1 MSRSLSC
8 FFFFTILLWAN
19 PSIANVQ
26 TDTTWSISIAQNGY
40 THPVMLNEDGEDA
53 SISTKGLEPWH
64 NTKSVTKTYFV
75 VNQLGRIQASLQLN
89 EVKNNCMIRVGLA
102 GSSQHYDIQL
112 MPSQSNGIVLVGDFD
127 IKKTGY
133 HAFTIQGISQ
143 VANTFPGI
151 AQIKV
156 QGAKVMDIQFNR
168 SNYKGAAS
176 THLRYQ
182 VPGDSAVQWFYTEV
196 KVPNSVANSVHAY
209 YETNGFHSGY
219 GGIQINSLNE
229 RRFIFSIW
237 SKYKTDDP
245 SQIPAEYAVN
255 LNGKGPGV
263 FTGEFGNEGS
273 GGHSHLV
280 YPWKTNTTYH
290 FLTGITRIQGDSA
303 SYIGFYASPADG
315 YQWHLLSKWTQHK
328 TDTKTGFK
336 NLYAFVENF
345 GPNGDDFFKAYY
357 GNQWAVTFNGNWL
370 ELTSAKFTTTA
381 NPLRH
386 QRFDYGAG
394 VEGKLFYMYSGG
406 FNSIHTINAGDTI
419 TRPGGA
425 QHPVIDFKKLLTL

>member
-1 MSRSLSC
+1 MRSLLFGLIT
-8 FFFFTILLWAN
+8 FFCILLTHSAMAHF
-19 PSIANVQ
+19 S
-26 TDTTWSISIAQNGY
+26 DTTWSIAISQNGY
-40 THPVMLNEDGEDA
+40 THPRMLNEDGEDV
-53 SISTKGLEPWH
+53 SITAKGLEPWH
-64 NTKSVTKTYFV
+64 NTNSVTKIYFV
-75 VNQLGRIQASLQLN
+75 SNQLGSVHTSLQLN
-89 EVKNNCMIRVGLA
+89 EVKNKCVIRVGLQ
-102 GSSQHYDIQL
+102 GTKQYYDIPL
-112 MPSQSNGIVLVGDFD
+112 MPSQSNKNVLVGEFK
-127 IKKTGY
+127 INKIGY
-133 HAFTIQGISQ
+133 HAFTIQGLSQ

-156 QGAKVMDIQFNR
+156 QGDNLLDIQFNR

-196 KVPNSVANSVHAY
+196 KVPNQVAQSVNAY

-219 GGIQINSLNE
+219 GGIQINSLVE

-245 SQIPAEYAVN
+245 TQIPTEYAVN

-280 YPWKTNTTYH
+280 FPWKTNTTYH
-290 FLTGITRIQGDSA
+290 FLTGITRIKGDSA
-303 SYIGFYASPADG
+303 SYIGLYASPVDG

-370 ELTSAKFTTTA
+370 ELTTAKFTTTA
-381 NPLRH
+381 NPLKH

-394 VEGKLFYMYSGG
+394 VEGKWFYMFTGG
-406 FNSIHTINAGDTI
+406 FDRIHNINAGDTI

-425 QHPVIDFKKLLTL
+425 KHPSIDFNWVLGL